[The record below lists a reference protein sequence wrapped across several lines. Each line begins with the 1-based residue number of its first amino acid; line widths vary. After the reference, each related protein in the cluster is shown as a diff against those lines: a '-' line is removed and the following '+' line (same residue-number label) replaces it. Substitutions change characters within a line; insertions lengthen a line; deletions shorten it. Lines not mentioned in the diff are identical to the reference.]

1 MIDILLVEDNELARA
16 GTAALIGT
24 QNDMRIVG
32 EATDGTSGLEM
43 FRSLRPHIAM
53 VDLRMP
59 SFDGV
64 QLTAALM
71 REAPPARVLV
81 LTHYEGDAD
90 VFNAIK
96 AGALGYLTKDVGR
109 TELFTAIRTVAEG
122 KRYLPAAIAG
132 KLADRMTQPALSP
145 RELQVLEHIFA
156 GRANKE
162 IADTLKLSEKTV
174 IMYVSQILS
183 KMGAKSRTEAVSL
196 ALSRGILRAS

>member
-1 MIDILLVEDNELARA
+1 MIHIILVEDNELARA

-24 QNDMRIVG
+24 QSDMKIVG
-32 EATDGTSGLEM
+32 EAVDGTSGLELY
-43 FRSLRPHIAM
+43 RKERPHLAI

-71 REAPPARVLV
+71 RESPAARVLV

-109 TELFTAIRTVAEG
+109 AELFTAIRTVADG

-162 IADTLKLSEKTV
+162 IADVLKLSEKTV

-183 KMGAKSRTEAVSL
+183 KMGAKSRTEAVSM
-196 ALSRGILRAS
+196 ALSRGILRTS